1 MTSPALSHPLR
12 TEAEARAA
20 TGVFEIV
27 RDGQIIYATV
37 GLGKVPGVMRN
48 NKITV
53 CLSPAQSDEIGDEF
67 KKAAREARGA

>member
-1 MTSPALSHPLR
+1 MSAYLDQKQR

-48 NKITV
+48 NKITI
-53 CLSPAQSDEIGDEF
+53 CLSPAQADEIGDEF
-67 KKAAREARGA
+67 KTKAREARGA